1 MTNEKTEETEKTEK
15 TASKHSVSR
24 YLLTGIL
31 TVIPI
36 WITWMV
42 FNFLFTQ
49 LSRIGMPIVRKV
61 AETFRDSAPTLVE
74 WILAPNSW
82 FLPTIGLI
90 VTLLALYLLGW
101 IATLFIGKRLIC
113 LFDTIMEKVP
123 LVKTIYGSTKKL
135 LSVLQQQPDG
145 ARRVVLIDFPSSQ
158 MKTVGFVTQILT
170 DDDTGKKLAAVYVPT
185 TPNPTSG
192 YLEIVPLENIVST
205 SWTMDEAMAFIISG
219 GTAAPS
225 NLNYTKSVTELE
237 KADI

>member
-1 MTNEKTEETEKTEK
+1 
-15 TASKHSVSR
+15 
-24 YLLTGIL
+24 
-31 TVIPI
+31 
-36 WITWMV
+36 
-42 FNFLFTQ
+42 
-49 LSRIGMPIVRKV
+49 
-61 AETFRDSAPTLVE
+61 
-74 WILAPNSW
+74 
-82 FLPTIGLI
+82 

-135 LSVLQQQPDG
+135 LSVLQQQPAG

-170 DDDTGKKLAAVYVPT
+170 DDDTGLKLAAVYVPT

-205 SWTMDEAMAFIISG
+205 NWTMDEAMAFIISG
-219 GTAAPS
+219 GTTAPS
-225 NLNYTKSVTELE
+225 NLNYTKGVTDLK
-237 KADI
+237 KAET